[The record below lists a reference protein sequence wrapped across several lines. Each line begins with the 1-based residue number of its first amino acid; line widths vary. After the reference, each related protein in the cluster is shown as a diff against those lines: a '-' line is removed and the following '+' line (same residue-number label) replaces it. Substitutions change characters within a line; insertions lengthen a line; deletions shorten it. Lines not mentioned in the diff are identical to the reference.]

1 MLKLVLP
8 VFIIALLNAEI
19 AGAAAASP
27 KYPVRPVRIVTGEVG
42 GAPDIAVRVMSPS
55 FSEALGEQIIVDNR
69 GGGAG
74 AIAAQT
80 VARASPDGHSLLF
93 YAGALWLSPIIN
105 GTKEDLLKGLVPV
118 SFVISSP
125 NVLVVHPSVPA
136 KTVSELIALAKAKP
150 GQLNYGSGGVGG
162 SPHLAGELFKS
173 MAGVNIVRVG
183 YKGGGPAVN
192 DLLGGQLQLMFASSA
207 SVGPYISSG
216 RLRAIAVTSPQPS
229 ALAPGLP
236 TVAASGLPGFETQGI
251 YAMFAPQGTPRAVID
266 QVQQQTRQIVMRNSV
281 KEKLL
286 SIGLESVG
294 STAEQLATV
303 LKEEMARWGKL
314 FREIGPQQ

>member
-1 MLKLVLP
+1 VLKLVLP
-8 VFIIALLNAEI
+8 IFLIALFNAET
-19 AGAAAASP
+19 ASAAAASP

-42 GAPDIAVRVMSPS
+42 GAPDIAVRVMSPGL
-55 FSEALGEQIIVDNR
+55 SEALGEQIIVDNR

-74 AIAAQT
+74 AVAAQT
-80 VARASPDGHSLLF
+80 VARASADGHSLLF

-105 GTKEDLLKGLVPV
+105 GTGEDLLKGLIPV
-118 SFVISSP
+118 SFVASSP
-125 NVLVVHPSVPA
+125 NILVVHPSVPV
-136 KTVSELIALAKAKP
+136 KSVSELIALAKAKP

-173 MAGVNIVRVG
+173 MAGVNIVRIG

-192 DLLGGQLQLMFASSA
+192 DLLGGQLQLMFSSA
-207 SVGPYISSG
+207 AAAVPYIKSG
-216 RLRAIAVTSPQPS
+216 RLRALAVTSPQPS

-251 YAMFAPQGTPRAVID
+251 YAMFAPQGTPRPVINL
-266 QVQQQTRQIVMRNSV
+266 VQQQTRQIVMQNAI

-294 STAEQLATV
+294 STAEQLAIV